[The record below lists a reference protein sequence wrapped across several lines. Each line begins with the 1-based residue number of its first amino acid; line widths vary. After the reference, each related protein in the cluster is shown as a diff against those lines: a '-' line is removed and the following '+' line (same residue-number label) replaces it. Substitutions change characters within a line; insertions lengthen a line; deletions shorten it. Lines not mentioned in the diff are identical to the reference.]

1 MLSASADD
9 VTLIEHPTL
18 YHIQARLDR
27 SQDNPQIHAIQDTR
41 YTNPTGAALD
51 SVYFRLFPN
60 KPSYGS
66 ELTFHKITIDG
77 TEPNLD
83 YQAERTA
90 VGLALSRPLQ
100 AGQAVEVH
108 MEYDVTV
115 PRDNARGYGTFNYQD
130 GILLL
135 SNFYAMAAVY
145 DANGWNLSLAP
156 DYGDPTYSETGLY
169 TLEFTAPQQDSVI
182 TSGSTIGRRDNGD
195 GTVTWRCVSGP
206 MRDMIVV
213 VSERLASSSTAV
225 GFTRVN
231 SYYLPEHR
239 ETGEAVLSYAR
250 DGLRAY
256 QQSFGSYPFAE
267 LDVVEAP
274 ISAGGMEYPG
284 LVMVAESQYQAGG
297 DYLEFVAVHE
307 VAHQWWYSLVGNDQ
321 VNEPWLDESLAN
333 FSVVYY
339 YEYVYDRTRAE
350 LVFKNYVRSR
360 YQKALD
366 LGHDNVVS
374 QPVAAFSPEDYGY
387 IVYGKGAVFFYE
399 LRQKL
404 GDERML
410 AFLRAYLKDRE
421 YKLST
426 PDDLLR
432 VAQESTGEELVSF
445 YEGWILTAK

>member
-1 MLSASADD
+1 
-9 VTLIEHPTL
+9 
-18 YHIQARLDR
+18 
-27 SQDNPQIHAIQDTR
+27 
-41 YTNPTGAALD
+41 
-51 SVYFRLFPN
+51 
-60 KPSYGS
+60 
-66 ELTFHKITIDG
+66 
-77 TEPNLD
+77 
-83 YQAERTA
+83 
-90 VGLALSRPLQ
+90 
-100 AGQAVEVH
+100 
-108 MEYDVTV
+108 
-115 PRDNARGYGTFNYQD
+115 
-130 GILLL
+130 
-135 SNFYAMAAVY
+135 
-145 DANGWNLSLAP
+145 
-156 DYGDPTYSETGLY
+156 
-169 TLEFTAPQQDSVI
+169 
-182 TSGSTIGRRDNGD
+182 
-195 GTVTWRCVSGP
+195 VSGP

-213 VSERLASSSTAV
+213 VSDRLASSSTAV

-350 LVFKNYVRSR
+350 LVFENYVRSR

-432 VAQESTGEELVSF
+432 VAQESTGEDLASF
-445 YEGWILTAK
+445 YEQWILSAK